1 MTNAETAPALVRAGA
16 AMPATLGLWG
26 TSNIET
32 GAESIPKRSYAKERP
47 LVLSGER
54 QDQTVALP

>member
-1 MTNAETAPALVRAGA
+1 
-16 AMPATLGLWG
+16 MPATLGLWG

-32 GAESIPKRSYAKERP
+32 GAESIPVGPKRSYAKERP